1 MNTIKFIKED
11 QLTTECHNPREE
23 STVMSCIGNLM
34 NPTNLNIVIGY
45 QCNCNCDFCIV
56 RGQEFKEI
64 SDTQYIRNLSNILSK
79 LKDLPIEITIT
90 GGEPTI
96 YTRRLLMVL
105 ELVKQYGF
113 KHRTFSTNGTGLLD
127 IIDNKPLIQLMKEYG
142 AIHNLSISKM
152 SLDESDNSLLM
163 GADIISRQDLKRLA
177 LFCDVNNIDLRL
189 SSNVMNKSKGVRD
202 YESMLDYIKAS
213 DSLGIKSVIFRELV
227 GGMNYKISLKDI
239 SKDLKRDSRFKLID
253 TIKSEVYTI
262 EVYRGLGY
270 IIKNY
275 NQTKER
281 HTSCID
287 SLVYRE
293 GKLSEGWSKNK
304 FIEV

>member
-11 QLTTECHNPREE
+11 QLTTECHNPKEE
-23 STVMSCIGNLM
+23 STVISCIGKLM

-64 SDTQYIRNLSNILSK
+64 SDTQYIRNLSNVLSK
-79 LKDLPIEITIT
+79 LKGLPIEITVT

-96 YTRRLLMVL
+96 YTKRLLMVL
-105 ELVKQYGF
+105 ELVKRYGF
-113 KHRTFSTNGTGLLD
+113 RHRTFSTNGTGLLD

-152 SLDESDNSLLM
+152 SLNDSSLM
-163 GADIISRQDLKRLA
+163 GADILSKQDLKRLA
-177 LFCDVNNIDLRL
+177 LFCDVNNVDLRL
-189 SSNVMNKSKGVRD
+189 SSNVMNKSEGVRNYKD
-202 YESMLDYIKAS
+202 MLDYVKTS
-213 DSLGIKSVIFRELV
+213 ESLGIKSVIFRELV
-227 GGMNYKISLKDI
+227 GNMNYKISLKGI
-239 SKDLKRDSRFKLID
+239 SQDLKRDSRFKLID
-253 TIKSEVYTI
+253 TISSEIYTI

-293 GKLSEGWSKNK
+293 GKLSEGWGKNK